1 MKAVAGRVTF
11 GFKTSP
17 QHVSFATLDETWA
30 AAAELPVFV
39 AAWMND
45 HFSDPAAE
53 SGGPS
58 FESLTLMAAL
68 AHRVPGVW
76 LGHSVLANTFRHP
89 ALLAKAAT
97 TMDHVTGGRFI
108 VGLGMGWHAWEHEA
122 FGVPLPPPR
131 ERFERLVSTVRVL
144 RALGS
149 AAAAGAASA
158 GSPAA
163 GAAAAAGS
171 PAAGSPAAGVTLDD
185 AFAPLRGATAA
196 GAAAAGSPSAGVT
209 LDDAFAP
216 LRGATN
222 EPPPLTPGGPP
233 IFLGGQGPRGLRLA
247 GEAGDGW
254 FIPSIP
260 FTGPEVFA
268 ERRGAILRAMEAA
281 GRDPDGFQFVAQVG
295 AGGDAA
301 ARADACA
308 LALAYARAGATH
320 VSVAVPSRLGPAG
333 LAAAAHEGAEPAAA
347 ALG

>member
-1 MKAVAGRVTF
+1 MKADAGRVTF

-17 QHVSFATLDETWA
+17 QHVSFTILDETWA

-39 AAWMND
+39 AGWMND
-45 HFSDPAAE
+45 HFSDPATE

-122 FGVPLPPPR
+122 FGVPLPSPP

-149 AAAAGAASA
+149 
-158 GSPAA
+158 P
-163 GAAAAAGS
+163 AAAAA
-171 PAAGSPAAGVTLDD
+171 PGVTLDD
-185 AFAPLRGATAA
+185 PF
-196 GAAAAGSPSAGVT
+196 V
-209 LDDAFAP
+209 P

-222 EPPPLTPGGPP
+222 EPSPLTTGGPP
-233 IFLGGQGPRGLRLA
+233 VWLGGQGPHGLRLA
-247 GEAGDGW
+247 AGEGDGW

-260 FTGPEVFA
+260 FTSPEVFG
-268 ERRGAILRAMEAA
+268 ERRGVILRAMEAA
-281 GRDPDGFQFVAQVG
+281 GRDPTGFQFVAQVSAG
-295 AGGDAA
+295 ADSA
-301 ARADACA
+301 ARAIARDQA
-308 LALAYARAGATH
+308 LAFARAGATH
-320 VSVAVPSRLGPAG
+320 VSVAVPARLGPDA
-333 LAAAAHEGAEPAAA
+333 LVAAAHEVAEPAVAT
-347 ALG
+347 LG

>member
-1 MKAVAGRVTF
+1 VKAVPGRVTF

-108 VGLGMGWHAWEHEA
+108 VGLGMGWHPWEHGA

-131 ERFERLVSTVRVL
+131 ERFERLQATVRVL

-149 AAAAGAASA
+149 PAAAGA
-158 GSPAA
+158 P
-163 GAAAAAGS
+163 
-171 PAAGSPAAGVTLDD
+171 
-185 AFAPLRGATAA
+185 
-196 GAAAAGSPSAGVT
+196 GVT

-233 IFLGGQGPRGLRLA
+233 VFLGGQGPRGLRLA
-247 GEAGDGW
+247 AEAGDGW

-268 ERRGAILRAMEAA
+268 ERRDAILRAMEAA
-281 GRDPDGFQFVAQVG
+281 GRDPTGFQFVAQVG

-301 ARADACA
+301 ARAEARE

-320 VSVAVPSRLGPAG
+320 VGVAVTSRLGPAALVG
-333 LAAAAHEGAEPAAA
+333 AAREVAEPAAA
-347 ALG
+347 TLG

>member
-45 HFSDPAAE
+45 HFSDPAVEA
-53 SGGPS
+53 GGPS
-58 FESLTLMAAL
+58 LESLTLMAAL

-108 VGLGMGWHAWEHEA
+108 IGLGMGWHAWEHEA

-131 ERFERLVSTVRVL
+131 ERFERLISTVRVL

-149 AAAAGAASA
+149 
-158 GSPAA
+158 P
-163 GAAAAAGS
+163 AAAAA
-171 PAAGSPAAGVTLDD
+171 PGVTLDD
-185 AFAPLRGATAA
+185 
-196 GAAAAGSPSAGVT
+196 S
-209 LDDAFAP
+209 FAP

-233 IFLGGQGPRGLRLA
+233 VFLGGQGPRGLRLA

-260 FTGPEVFA
+260 FTGPGVFA
-268 ERRGAILRAMEAA
+268 ERREAILRAMNAA
-281 GRDPDGFQFVAQVG
+281 DRDPAGFQFVAQVG
-295 AGGDAA
+295 AGGDAT
-301 ARADACA
+301 ARAEARE

-320 VSVAVPSRLGPAG
+320 VSVAVPSRLGPTA
-333 LAAAAHEGAEPAAA
+333 LIAAAREIAEPAAA

>member
-39 AAWMND
+39 AGWMND

-53 SGGPS
+53 TGGPS

-149 AAAAGAASA
+149 
-158 GSPAA
+158 P
-163 GAAAAAGS
+163 AAAAA
-171 PAAGSPAAGVTLDD
+171 PGVTVDD
-185 AFAPLRGATAA
+185 AFAPL
-196 GAAAAGSPSAGVT
+196 V
-209 LDDAFAP
+209 
-216 LRGATN
+216 GATN
-222 EPPPLTPGGPP
+222 EPPPLTPDGPP

-260 FTGPEVFA
+260 FTSPATFG
-268 ERRGAILRAMEAA
+268 ERRDAILRAMEAA
-281 GRDPDGFQFVAQVG
+281 GRDPAGFQFVAQV
-295 AGGDAA
+295 ASGGDATTRAA
-301 ARADACA
+301 ARE
-308 LALAYARAGATH
+308 LAFAYARSGATH
-320 VSVAVPSRLGPAG
+320 IGVAVPSRSGQAALI
-333 LAAAAHEGAEPAAA
+333 AAAREVAEPAAA
-347 ALG
+347 VLG

>member
-30 AAAELPVFV
+30 AASELPVFV
-39 AAWMND
+39 AGWMND

-53 SGGPS
+53 TGGPS

-149 AAAAGAASA
+149 AAAAGAA
-158 GSPAA
+158 
-163 GAAAAAGS
+163 
-171 PAAGSPAAGVTLDD
+171 
-185 AFAPLRGATAA
+185 
-196 GAAAAGSPSAGVT
+196 AAAGSPSAGVT

-222 EPPPLTPGGPP
+222 EPAPLTPGGPP

>member
-1 MKAVAGRVTF
+1 MRAEPGRVTF

-45 HFSDPAAE
+45 HLSDPAVE

-58 FESLTLMAAL
+58 HESLTVMAAL
-68 AHRVPGVW
+68 AHRVPGRW

-97 TMDHVTGGRFI
+97 AMDHVTGGRFI

-122 FGVPLPPPR
+122 FGIPLPPPR
-131 ERFERLVSTVRVL
+131 ERFERLVTTVRVL

-149 AAAAGAASA
+149 LEAATA
-158 GSPAA
+158 P
-163 GAAAAAGS
+163 
-171 PAAGSPAAGVTLDD
+171 GVTLDD
-185 AFAPLRGATAA
+185 PFVPLRGAM
-196 GAAAAGSPSAGVT
+196 
-209 LDDAFAP
+209 
-216 LRGATN
+216 N

-233 IFLGGQGPRGLRLA
+233 VFLGGQGPRGLRLA
-247 GEAGDGW
+247 AEAADGW
-254 FIPSIP
+254 FVPSIP
-260 FTGPEVFA
+260 ATSPAVFG
-268 ERRGAILRAMEAA
+268 ERRETILRAMEAA
-281 GRDPDGFQFVAQVG
+281 GRDPGGFQFVAQVG

-301 ARADACA
+301 TRAAAREEA
-308 LALAYARAGATH
+308 LAFARAGATH
-320 VSVAVPSRLGPAG
+320 VSVAVPARLGPSA
-333 LAAAAHEGAEPAAA
+333 LAAAAREVAEPAAA

>member
-1 MKAVAGRVTF
+1 VKAVPGQVTF

-17 QHVSFATLDETWA
+17 QHVSFTTLDETWA

-68 AHRVPGVW
+68 AHRVPGIW

-122 FGVPLPPPR
+122 FGVPLPAPP
-131 ERFERLVSTVRVL
+131 ERFERLFATVRVL
-144 RALGS
+144 RAMGS
-149 AAAAGAASA
+149 AAASGA
-158 GSPAA
+158 P
-163 GAAAAAGS
+163 
-171 PAAGSPAAGVTLDD
+171 GVTLDD
-185 AFAPLRGATAA
+185 PR
-196 GAAAAGSPSAGVT
+196 
-209 LDDAFAP
+209 AP

-233 IFLGGQGPRGLRLA
+233 VFLGGQGPRGLRLA
-247 GEAGDGW
+247 AEAGDGW

-260 FTGPEVFA
+260 FTGPALFA
-268 ERRGAILRAMEAA
+268 ERRGLILRAMEAA
-281 GRDPDGFQFVAQVG
+281 GRDPAGFQFVAQVG

-301 ARADACA
+301 ARANARE

-320 VSVAVPSRLGPAG
+320 VGVAVPSRLGPAG
-333 LAAAAHEGAEPAAA
+333 LIAAAREIAEPAAA
-347 ALG
+347 VIG

>member
-1 MKAVAGRVTF
+1 MKAVPGRVTF

-39 AAWMND
+39 AGWMND
-45 HFSDPAAE
+45 HLSDPAVE

-58 FESLTLMAAL
+58 LESLTLMAAL

-97 TMDHVTGGRFI
+97 TMDHVTGGRFV

-122 FGVPLPPPR
+122 FGIPLPPPR

-149 AAAAGAASA
+149 
-158 GSPAA
+158 P
-163 GAAAAAGS
+163 AAAAA
-171 PAAGSPAAGVTLDD
+171 P
-185 AFAPLRGATAA
+185 
-196 GAAAAGSPSAGVT
+196 GVT

-233 IFLGGQGPRGLRLA
+233 VFLGGQGPRGLRLA
-247 GEAGDGW
+247 ADEADGW

-260 FTGPEVFA
+260 FTSPEVFA
-268 ERRGAILRAMEAA
+268 ERRGAILGAMEAA
-281 GRDPDGFQFVAQVG
+281 RRDPAGFQFVAQVG

-301 ARADACA
+301 ARARARD

-320 VSVAVPSRLGPAG
+320 ISVAVPSQLGPGA
-333 LAAAAHEGAEPAAA
+333 LVAAAREVAEPAAA
-347 ALG
+347 ELG

>member
-1 MKAVAGRVTF
+1 VKAVPGRVTF

-30 AAAELPVFV
+30 AAGGLPVFV

-68 AHRVPGVW
+68 AHRVPGLW

-108 VGLGMGWHAWEHEA
+108 VGLGMGWHAWEHVA

-131 ERFERLVSTVRVL
+131 ERFERLVSTVGVL
-144 RALGS
+144 RAMGS
-149 AAAAGAASA
+149 RAAG
-158 GSPAA
+158 
-163 GAAAAAGS
+163 GA
-171 PAAGSPAAGVTLDD
+171 P
-185 AFAPLRGATAA
+185 
-196 GAAAAGSPSAGVT
+196 GVT

-233 IFLGGQGPRGLRLA
+233 VFLGGQGPRGLRLA
-247 GEAGDGW
+247 AEAGDGW

-268 ERRGAILRAMEAA
+268 ERRDAILRAMAA
-281 GRDPDGFQFVAQVG
+281 AERDPAGFQFVAQVG
-295 AGGDAA
+295 AGGDPA
-301 ARADACA
+301 ARAEARE
-308 LALAYARAGATH
+308 LAITYARAGATH

-333 LAAAAHEGAEPAAA
+333 LVAAAREVAEPAAA
-347 ALG
+347 ILG

>member
-1 MKAVAGRVTF
+1 VKAVAGRVTF

-45 HFSDPAAE
+45 DFSDPAAE

-58 FESLTLMAAL
+58 FEALTLMAAL
-68 AHRVPGVW
+68 AHRVPGAW
-76 LGHSVLANTFRHP
+76 LGHSVPANTFRHP

-108 VGLGMGWHAWEHEA
+108 VGLGMGWHTWEHEA
-122 FGVPLPPPR
+122 FGVSLPPPR
-131 ERFERLVSTVRVL
+131 ERFERLISTVRVL

-149 AAAAGAASA
+149 
-158 GSPAA
+158 P
-163 GAAAAAGS
+163 AAAAA
-171 PAAGSPAAGVTLDD
+171 P
-185 AFAPLRGATAA
+185 
-196 GAAAAGSPSAGVT
+196 GVT

-247 GEAGDGW
+247 AEEGDGW

-260 FTGPEVFA
+260 FTGPELFA
-268 ERRGAILRAMEAA
+268 ERRDARQRRGA
-281 GRDPDGFQFVAQVG
+281 V
-295 AGGDAA
+295 A
-301 ARADACA
+301 ARAGGAHRG
-308 LALAYARAGATH
+308 LTRGRRARRGSARVAGCT
-320 VSVAVPSRLGPAG
+320 GG
-333 LAAAAHEGAEPAAA
+333 
-347 ALG
+347 

>member
-1 MKAVAGRVTF
+1 VKAVAGRVTF

-30 AAAELPVFV
+30 AAAELPIFV

-58 FESLTLMAAL
+58 LESLTLMAAL

-97 TMDHVTGGRFI
+97 TMDHITGGRFI
-108 VGLGMGWHAWEHEA
+108 VGLGTGWHPWEHEA

-131 ERFERLVSTVRVL
+131 ERFERLQATVRVL

-149 AAAAGAASA
+149 
-158 GSPAA
+158 P
-163 GAAAAAGS
+163 AAAAA
-171 PAAGSPAAGVTLDD
+171 P
-185 AFAPLRGATAA
+185 
-196 GAAAAGSPSAGVT
+196 GVT

-260 FTGPEVFA
+260 G
-268 ERRGAILRAMEAA
+268 
-281 GRDPDGFQFVAQVG
+281 
-295 AGGDAA
+295 
-301 ARADACA
+301 
-308 LALAYARAGATH
+308 
-320 VSVAVPSRLGPAG
+320 SRLPGWRR
-333 LAAAAHEGAEPAAA
+333 LAPGSGSRTRNP
-347 ALG
+347 

>member
-1 MKAVAGRVTF
+1 MRAVPGQVTF

-45 HFSDPAAE
+45 HLSDPAVEA
-53 SGGPS
+53 GGPS
-58 FESLTLMAAL
+58 FESLTIMAAL
-68 AHRVPGVW
+68 AHRVPGRW

-97 TMDHVTGGRFI
+97 ALDHVTGGRFI
-108 VGLGMGWHAWEHEA
+108 VGLGAGWHAWEHEA
-122 FGVPLPPPR
+122 FGIPLPPPR

-144 RALGS
+144 RAM
-149 AAAAGAASA
+149 
-158 GSPAA
+158 GSPEAA
-163 GAAAAAGS
+163 TA
-171 PAAGSPAAGVTLDD
+171 PGVTLDD
-185 AFAPLRGATAA
+185 PFVL
-196 GAAAAGSPSAGVT
+196 
-209 LDDAFAP
+209 

-247 GEAGDGW
+247 AEQADGW
-254 FIPSIP
+254 FVPSIP
-260 FTGPEVFA
+260 LVSPELFG
-268 ERRGAILRAMEAA
+268 ERRETILRAMEAA

-301 ARADACA
+301 TRTAARE

-320 VSVAVPSRLGPAG
+320 VSVAVPARLGPTA
-333 LAAAAHEGAEPAAA
+333 LVAAAREVAEPAAA

>member
-1 MKAVAGRVTF
+1 VKAVAGRVTF

-39 AAWMND
+39 AGWMND
-45 HFSDPAAE
+45 HFSDPSVEA
-53 SGGPS
+53 GGPS

-76 LGHSVLANTFRHP
+76 IGHAVLANTFRHP

-122 FGVPLPPPR
+122 FGVPLPPVG
-131 ERFERLVSTVRVL
+131 ERFERLKATVRIL
-144 RALGS
+144 RALAS
-149 AAAAGAASA
+149 PAAAAG
-158 GSPAA
+158 P
-163 GAAAAAGS
+163 
-171 PAAGSPAAGVTLDD
+171 GVSLDD
-185 AFAPLRGATAA
+185 TW
-196 GAAAAGSPSAGVT
+196 
-209 LDDAFAP
+209 AP

-247 GEAGDGW
+247 AEEGDGW

-260 FTGPEVFA
+260 FTGPDVFA
-268 ERRGAILRAMEAA
+268 ERRDAILRAMEAT
-281 GRDPDGFQFVAQVG
+281 GRDPGGFQFVAQVG
-295 AGGDAA
+295 AGADQA
-301 ARADACA
+301 ARAEARD
-308 LALAYARAGATH
+308 LALAYARVGATH
-320 VSVAVPSRLGPAG
+320 VSVAVPSRLGPGA
-333 LAAAAHEGAEPAAA
+333 LIAAAREIAEPAAA